1 VYQGLGATVQ
11 PCVYTDS
18 DWGSEAKGLSR
29 AGWTAKV
36 AGGAISWYSKKLHL
50 VATSSAEA
58 EYKALAEGTKEA
70 LWLKNVMVE
79 LGLQLQPIKLYCD
92 NQSAINMS
100 KNPVQHHKSRHFQ
113 LSWHLVRQVQEA
125 GDTQVC
131 FVNSGMQDAD
141 ILTKALTVRVHC
153 QAAGRL
159 GLDLSKT
166 KIKPQDS

>member
-1 VYQGLGATVQ
+1 ML
-11 PCVYTDS
+11 
-18 DWGSEAKGLSR
+18 WGSLVS
-29 AGWTAKV
+29 
-36 AGGAISWYSKKLHL
+36 SYSP
-50 VATSSAEA
+50 SSS
-58 EYKALAEGTKEA
+58 T
-70 LWLKNVMVE
+70 
-79 LGLQLQPIKLYCD
+79 CD

-125 GDTQVC
+125 GDTQVR

-141 ILTKALTVRVHC
+141 VLTKALTVRVHC

-166 KIKPQDS
+166 KIKTQDS